1 MDWRWTLTHIILGL
15 LFIYAIIVT
24 YNTFSG
30 LYKNN
35 SSIIQDVI
43 PDESMSVDSLFL
55 TLASNISSYQ
65 NLIYWSII
73 YIETYI
79 ISYFIYFLFGN
90 LTINNFLL
98 IFFFILVLLFAFNSL
113 QQYYINRKL
122 YQYGMK
128 NIAFIQGKLLRS
140 QMANNLAQSVSQVRA

>member
-43 PDESMSVDSLFL
+43 PDESMSIDSLLL

-79 ISYFIYFLFGN
+79 ITYFIYFLFGN

-98 IFFFILVLLFAFNSL
+98 IFFFILVLLFVFNSL